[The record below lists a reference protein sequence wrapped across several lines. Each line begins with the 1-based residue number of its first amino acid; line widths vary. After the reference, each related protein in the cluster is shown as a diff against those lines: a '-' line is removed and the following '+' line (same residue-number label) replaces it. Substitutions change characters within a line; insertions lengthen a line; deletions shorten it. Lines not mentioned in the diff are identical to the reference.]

1 MAANTKN
8 VLPQSGRPTAKR
20 MCEHIYKNNDMVKIA
35 HPDGTYTISRRSA
48 NHSEFERQEPI
59 IKDLLESF
67 CLFLQQ
73 AKEHVSSE
81 LTLCIL
87 YRAAVTEAEYV
98 LHFLSPDKEI
108 LYQELRNTQEIKNVY
123 EKCKNFIDVL
133 KSQQGN
139 WRCYNFGKM
148 PPSYAEVLEFELDQ
162 YVQHHDWYYTE
173 LNQKIGSIISLLEEI
188 CKMCEQSERTES
200 KLEKLKKRNK
210 IFKTEKGNQTVNLH
224 AIYSFIKNEFIE
236 NIRHQYAW
244 VALKIYLKEFLEDES
259 DVSFAMQ
266 MMDAEW
272 FGELNNDRN
281 RSCTNEALGTYSA
294 LVNEPNR
301 DKWSKE
307 MNGISKD
314 ASKKGIKKIIDLL
327 DMLEKTN
334 TRHFYE

>member
-1 MAANTKN
+1 MAAKTKN
-8 VLPQSGRPTAKR
+8 VLPQSGLPTAKR
-20 MCEHIYKNNDMVKIA
+20 MCEHIYKNNDMVKTA
-35 HPDGTYTISRRSA
+35 HPDGTYTISPRSD
-48 NHSEFERQEPI
+48 NHSEFEPQEPI
-59 IKDLLESF
+59 IKDILESF

-98 LHFLSPDKEI
+98 LQFLSPDKEI
-108 LYQELRNTQEIKNVY
+108 IYQELRDTPGIKNVY
-123 EKCKNFIDVL
+123 EKCQDFINDLKDQQDNWRYYELGIMTQSVANVL
-133 KSQQGN
+133 K
-139 WRCYNFGKM
+139 
-148 PPSYAEVLEFELDQ
+148 FEHDQ
-162 YVQHHDWYYTE
+162 YVLHHYRYYKA

-188 CKMCEQSERTES
+188 CKMCEQSEQTEL
-200 KLEKLKKRNK
+200 KLEKLKKSNK
-210 IFKTEKGNQTVNLH
+210 IFKTKIGNQTVNLQ

-236 NIRHQYAW
+236 NIRHQYEW
-244 VALKIYLKEFLEDES
+244 VALKIYLKEFLKDEGY
-259 DVSFAMQ
+259 VSFAKQ

-301 DKWSKE
+301 DNWSAE

-314 ASKKGIKKIIDLL
+314 ATQKGINNIMDQLNKLEVTPKK
-327 DMLEKTN
+327 K
-334 TRHFYE
+334 FYL

>member
-1 MAANTKN
+1 MVANTKN

-20 MCEHIYKNNDMVKIA
+20 MCEHIYKKNDMVKTA
-35 HPDGTYTISRRSA
+35 NPDGTYTISQRSD

-81 LTLCIL
+81 LTLCFL
-87 YRAAVTEAEYV
+87 YRTAVAEAEYV
-98 LHFLSPDKEI
+98 LHFLSHDKEI
-108 LYQELRNTQEIKNVY
+108 IYQELRDTKGIINVY

-139 WRCYNFGKM
+139 WRCYEFGKM
-148 PPSYAEVLEFELDQ
+148 PPSFAKVSKFEYNQ
-162 YVQHHDWYYTE
+162 YVLNHKRYYKA
-173 LNQKIGSIISLLEEI
+173 LNQKIGSMISLLEEI
-188 CKMCEQSERTES
+188 CKMCEQSEQTEA
-200 KLEKLKKRNK
+200 KLEKLKKSNK
-210 IFKTEKGNQTVNLH
+210 IFKREIENQTVNLL
-224 AIYSFIKNEFIE
+224 AIYLFIKNKFIE
-236 NIRHQYAW
+236 NIRHQYEW

-272 FGELNNDRN
+272 FGELNNDRK

-301 DKWSKE
+301 AKWSKE
-307 MNGISKD
+307 MNSISKD

-327 DMLEKTN
+327 DMLEDTD
-334 TRHFYE
+334 TRQFYE